1 MKLSILALSIAL
13 SSTSSFATDTYKCF
27 LDNVAYKK
35 SPIVT
40 VYVEKLKNGNVVT
53 LEFTKSIYDWKPVLK
68 VSAKDNSED
77 VLALYENEE
86 KGVSLSFYMDESDM
100 LGFADGS
107 VKSPVMNGDV
117 KCLSTDM

>member
-1 MKLSILALSIAL
+1 MKLSILALTIAL
-13 SSTSSFATDTYKCF
+13 SSTSVFATDTYKCF
-27 LDNVAYKK
+27 LDGVAYKK

-40 VYVEKLKNGNVVT
+40 VSVEKLKKGDVVT
-53 LEFTKSIYDWKPVLK
+53 LEFNKSPSDWAPVL
-68 VSAKDNSED
+68 VVPVKDNSED

-100 LGFADGS
+100 LGFAEGT

-117 KCLSTDM
+117 KCVMTDN